1 MFFHKSSIEEKDR
14 IKEKIPNTN
23 GTAVTLIPSVSIVSL
38 RFLMSFSQF
47 IITKEYRRINV
58 ILFVFEKSMV

>member
-1 MFFHKSSIEEKDR
+1 MEKKDR

-23 GTAVTLIPSVSIVSL
+23 STAVTLIPSVCIVFL

-47 IITKEYRRINV
+47 IITREYHRIIV
-58 ILFVFEKSMV
+58 TLFVFEKSMV